1 MQKTLK
7 IKNEPYWWS
16 DAKPELVAQ
25 VEWPSNADVV
35 IIGAGYT
42 GLSAAL
48 TLIDSG
54 QYNKAWQHSHMFPQE
69 SVQAAIDLKAD
80 FYMPIHWGA
89 FVLSMHHWTE
99 PVEKAK
105 FYADQKKQ
113 KIITPQIGQIIK
125 FNQLNITNTNAWWK

>member
-1 MQKTLK
+1 
-7 IKNEPYWWS
+7 
-16 DAKPELVAQ
+16 
-25 VEWPSNADVV
+25 
-35 IIGAGYT
+35 
-42 GLSAAL
+42 
-48 TLIDSG
+48 
-54 QYNKAWQHSHMFPQE
+54 MFPKE

-125 FNQLNITNTNAWWK
+125 FNQLNTTNTNAWWK